1 MIAFLEGK
9 LVTKNPTSIVLDVH
23 GVGYEVLIPLSS
35 FDRLP
40 APDQNCKIL
49 TYHLIREDAHLLYGF
64 ITQAER
70 ELFERLMSV
79 NGVGPKLALS
89 ALSSLSV
96 RDFKKAVLERDVK
109 RLSSISGV
117 GKKTAERLVVELSDK
132 FSEGE
137 AAEALAGETGS
148 PVHQNARD
156 AMMAL
161 IALGYKQMDAAKMI
175 GRVAP
180 AADTSVEDIV
190 RRALTS

>member
-9 LVTKNPTSIVLDVH
+9 LVTKNPTGIVLDVH

-35 FDRLP
+35 YDRLP
-40 APDQNCKIL
+40 PPGQNCRIL
-49 TYHLIREDAHLLYGF
+49 TYHHVREDAHLLYGF
-64 ITQAER
+64 MTQAER
-70 ELFERLMSV
+70 DLFVRLMSV
-79 NGVGPKLALS
+79 NGIGPKLALN

-96 RDFKKAVLERDVK
+96 RDFKKAVIERDVK

-148 PVHQNARD
+148 PVSQNARD

-161 IALGYKQMDAAKMI
+161 IALGYKQMDAARMI
-175 GRVAP
+175 AHVAP
-180 AADTSVEDIV
+180 APDTRVEDIV
-190 RRALTS
+190 RSALNS

>member
-35 FDRLP
+35 YDRLP
-40 APDQNCKIL
+40 VPDQTCKIL
-49 TYHLIREDAHLLYGF
+49 TYHHVREDAHLLYGF
-64 ITQAER
+64 MTQAER
-70 ELFERLMSV
+70 DLFVRLMSV

-96 RDFKKAVLERDVK
+96 RDFKKAVIERDVK

-148 PVHQNARD
+148 PVSQNARD

-175 GRVAP
+175 ARVAP
-180 AADTSVEDIV
+180 APDTRVEDIV
-190 RRALTS
+190 RSALNS

>member
-9 LVTKNPTSIVLDVH
+9 LVVKNPTRIVLDVH

-35 FDRLP
+35 CDPLP
-40 APDQNCKIL
+40 APGQTCRIL
-49 TYHLIREDAHLLYGF
+49 TYHHVREDAHILFGF
-64 ITQAER
+64 VTEAER
-70 ELFERLMSV
+70 ELFVRLLAV

-96 RDFKKAVLERDVK
+96 RDFKRAVLERDVK

-132 FSEGE
+132 FGEGE
-137 AAEALAGETGS
+137 AAEALAGETGK
-148 PVHQNARD
+148 PVSRNARD

-161 IALGYKQMDAAKMI
+161 IALGYKQMDATKMV
-175 GRVAP
+175 GRVP
-180 AADTSVEDIV
+180 AEEATTVEEIV
-190 RRALTS
+190 RRALTG

>member
-35 FDRLP
+35 YDRLP
-40 APDQNCKIL
+40 PPDQNCKIL
-49 TYHLIREDAHLLYGF
+49 TYHHIREDAHLLYGF